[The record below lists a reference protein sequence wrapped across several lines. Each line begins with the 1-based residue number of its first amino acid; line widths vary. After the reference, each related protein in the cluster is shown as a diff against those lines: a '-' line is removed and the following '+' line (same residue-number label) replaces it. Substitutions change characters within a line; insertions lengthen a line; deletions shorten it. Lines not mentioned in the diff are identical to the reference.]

1 MTRLNNEFDF
11 VIPIVYNK
19 GNTNKELKMN
29 GESSEVENNKTN
41 QC

>member
-1 MTRLNNEFDF
+1 MLRLNNEFDF
-11 VIPIVYNK
+11 IILIVYNK

>member
-1 MTRLNNEFDF
+1 MPKLNILFDL
-11 VIPIVYNK
+11 VILIVYNK